1 MRSTRLL
8 STFNSITNVNVP
20 FASLTSTYLAAKSL
34 ENKIPLLPRYF
45 NKYDMASTI
54 DTAKLT
60 FDETDFIWR
69 LEGPLMKV
77 YKTLLH
83 PDFIPIALQLRRA
96 ITQSDDEEESNTID
110 ESTYTNTI
118 NEYPAK
124 IEDTSLKCPITCYNF
139 EEGVMIAETPCG
151 HKFTATELKKYLL
164 EFGNSCPMC
173 RHSLN

>member
-8 STFNSITNVNVP
+8 STFNSITNVDVP
-20 FASLTSTYLAAKSL
+20 IASLTGTYLAAKSL

-45 NKYDMASTI
+45 NKYDMASTM

-83 PDFIPIALQLRRA
+83 PEFIPVALRLRRA
-96 ITQSDDEEESNTID
+96 VTQSDDEEEEI
-110 ESTYTNTI
+110 YI
-118 NEYPAK
+118 FFQ
-124 IEDTSLKCPITCYNF
+124 L
-139 EEGVMIAETPCG
+139 
-151 HKFTATELKKYLL
+151 
-164 EFGNSCPMC
+164 
-173 RHSLN
+173 